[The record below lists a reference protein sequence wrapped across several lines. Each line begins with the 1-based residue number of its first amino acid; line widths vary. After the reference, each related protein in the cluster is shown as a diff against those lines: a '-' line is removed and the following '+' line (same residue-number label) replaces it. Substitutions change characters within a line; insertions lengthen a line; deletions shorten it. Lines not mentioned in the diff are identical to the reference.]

1 MVGEREG
8 KCENLSDIFKN
19 DYKKINKYLQIH
31 TGMTL
36 SKQLPLCFN
45 TWSNIL
51 TGASVCL
58 TQRCARKAAILV
70 TNKHLD
76 NQEVNNV
83 GILRKQSD

>member
-1 MVGEREG
+1 
-8 KCENLSDIFKN
+8 
-19 DYKKINKYLQIH
+19 
-31 TGMTL
+31 MTL

-58 TQRCARKAAILV
+58 TQRGARKAAILV
-70 TNKHLD
+70 TNKQID

-83 GILRKQSD
+83 GILRKESD